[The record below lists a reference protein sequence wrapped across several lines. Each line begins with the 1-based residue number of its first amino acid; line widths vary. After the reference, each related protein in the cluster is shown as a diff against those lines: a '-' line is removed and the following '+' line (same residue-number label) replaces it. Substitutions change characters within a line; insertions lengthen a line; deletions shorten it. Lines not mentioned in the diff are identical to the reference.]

1 MLQRIDYI
9 DALRTLA
16 CFLVILTHSAM
27 PTENANDGIYMF
39 FYSFISSPATQ
50 IFFAISGALLFPVKR
65 PMKEFYKRRFI
76 KILPP
81 VLIWSIIS
89 ILIYMLLG
97 NITIEE
103 GLKRLV
109 LMPIRPAI
117 SIYWFIYVMI
127 GLYLIGPIISKWLVS
142 ATKREI
148 EFFLF
153 LWGINLCMP
162 FLNLIIPNVFS
173 DSGSHYWMLNY
184 FGGYLGYWILGYYLS
199 IYPFYTGCNKKF
211 IWLCTFLIG
220 YIVLILILKLH
231 NIDDQQYTY
240 YLQIGNA
247 LMVIWIFTVT
257 KDLSPIFLKLQ
268 KPITEIAKYS
278 FGIYLVHILIVREL
292 VWRLFENHHIFVLIK
307 TPLIA
312 ITSLIL
318 SYILLKILT
327 KLPYSKYIIG
337 I

>member
-1 MLQRIDYI
+1 MSRIIYI
-9 DALRTLA
+9 DTLRTLA
-16 CFLVILTHSAM
+16 CFLVVLTHSAM
-27 PTENANDGIYMF
+27 PAENDSDGIYMF

-50 IFFAISGALLFPVKR
+50 IFFAISGALLFPVKQ

-81 VLIWSIIS
+81 VFIWSIIS
-89 ILIYMLLG
+89 VFIYILLG
-97 NITIEE
+97 NITMGE
-103 GLKRLV
+103 GIKRLI

-142 ATKREI
+142 ATKSEI
-148 EFFLF
+148 EFFLL

-162 FLNLIIPNVFS
+162 FLNLIIPNIFS
-173 DSGSHYWMLNY
+173 DSGNHYWMLNY
-184 FGGYLGYWILGYYLS
+184 FGGYLGYWILGYYLTK
-199 IYPFYTGCNKKF
+199 YPFHTGWNKKF
-211 IWLCTFLIG
+211 LSLCASLIG
-220 YIVLILILKLH
+220 YIGFILVLKLH

-257 KDLSPIFLKLQ
+257 KDLLPIFPKYQ

-292 VWRLFENHHIFVLIK
+292 IWRFFENHHIFVLIE

-312 ITSLIL
+312 IMSLIL
-318 SYILLKILT
+318 SYILLKILA